1 MIKIN
6 DHLLETCY
14 TYPDKTP
21 LMELTADIMRSI
33 VDREI
38 TTITWLY
45 EDIREL
51 VYLQFVVKQIHNYF
65 PLNKLSLEMPYL
77 PCARQDRAENTPKDL
92 PLLKYMGEIINSM
105 DFAQVIILD
114 PHSSVAQNVLNKVEI
129 LSPIK
134 EIEHIYQS
142 LVTTHAQV
150 LLFFP
155 DEGSIKRYG
164 SACKQPY
171 CFGVKHRD
179 WETGRI
185 ESLEVAGKTDMIQDA
200 AILIVDDICSKGGTF
215 IHSAKKLKELG
226 CGDIYLWVTHCED
239 SIQQGNLL
247 VSPLIKKIFT
257 TNSICHVEDPKIHKV
272 NYTKFYL

>member
-6 DHLLETCY
+6 GFLLETYY

-21 LMELTADIMRSI
+21 LMELTDDIINSL
-33 VDREI
+33 VGQLCS
-38 TTITWLY
+38 TITWLY
-45 EDIREL
+45 EDISEL
-51 VYLQFVVKQIHNYF
+51 VYLQFVIKQIQNYF
-65 PLNKLSLEMPYL
+65 PLNKLCLEMPYL

-142 LVTTHAQV
+142 LVSAYGQV

-155 DEGSIKRYG
+155 DEGSMKRYG

-185 ESLEVAGKTDMIQDA
+185 ESLEVSGKTELIKDS

-215 IHSAKKLKELG
+215 RYAAKKLKELG

-239 SIQQGNLL
+239 TIQQGNLL
-247 VSPLIKKIFT
+247 VNPLIKKIFT
-257 TNSICHVEDPKIHKV
+257 TDSICHVDDDKIHKIS
-272 NYTKFYL
+272 YTKFY

>member
-6 DHLLETCY
+6 GFLLETYY

-21 LMELTADIMRSI
+21 LLELTKDIINSL
-33 VDREI
+33 VWQAHGA
-38 TTITWLY
+38 ITWLY
-45 EDIREL
+45 EDIKEL
-51 VYLQFVVKQIHNYF
+51 VYLQMTVKQIHNYF
-65 PLNKLSLEMPYL
+65 PGKELYLDLPYL
-77 PCARQDRAENTPKDL
+77 PCARQDRAENTPKDF

-105 DFAQVIILD
+105 GFSGIRILD
-114 PHSSVAQNVLNKVEI
+114 PHSPVAQNVLNKVEI
-129 LSPIK
+129 LSPIR
-134 EIEHIYQS
+134 EIEHIYHS
-142 LVTTHAQV
+142 LAAAYNGNI

-155 DEGSIKRYG
+155 DEGSMKRYG

-185 ESLEVAGKTDMIQDA
+185 ESLEVSGKTELIKDS

-215 IHSAKKLKELG
+215 RYAAKKLKELG

-239 SIQQGNLL
+239 TIQQGNLL
-247 VSPLIKKIFT
+247 VNPLIKKIFT
-257 TNSICHVEDPKIHKV
+257 TDSICHVDDDKIHKIS
-272 NYTKFYL
+272 YTKFY